1 MEGVRRYQGGSM
13 SVTEQLQRTPR
24 GRLKY
29 DRHRVCLQSFEDV
42 LDEIHSEMESLQVRV
57 AVPRSPA
64 DYSSPPSFGLASSDD
79 EDSNTP
85 LHPRV
90 TRMTCRGPW
99 SPRASG
105 SVSKP
110 TRQSFASVGS
120 VTKSPDGRNESGVE
134 EKSEHSVE
142 KDNEQTVRR
151 NIETSFQR
159 SREEDQSPERGVDEE
174 KQKQR
179 TSTPRHGSTPT
190 PFTPRTF
197 DKLIH
202 DERQRHLEQAK
213 AAARAR
219 LAAAEETVR
228 RLREQHEQRQRQLA
242 VEQQRR
248 SRQQHEQRTMQ
259 RQRSEQQLRQQQ
271 ESMRQQQQLDAKDL
285 SERVQAA
292 VQQQQA
298 DEEERRRKSAEQRA
312 NLDRM
317 VAAQKE
323 MRSIVS
329 QVFTSIKGCADISR
343 LQDGPAAGQVE
354 RLKQLLS
361 AMDRLSTAPPAELDV
376 PEAERAVA
384 EATELARKITA
395 VVDEINAAAQAAK
408 DAKAAA
414 AAATAAATA
423 AAAAQPVAAPVAAQP
438 STGPGQL
445 GDAVLPEDNTRY
457 EQVQKAAA
465 EFRAQFASLLA
476 DPALKKFK
484 FDCQKAVN
492 TPINAISPVSTAHLR
507 DKLDKLRQ
515 LLRGQPVAVAGGQ
528 VSAASHPNGVAFCLD
543 LVAKKFVSVLYHR
556 VE

>member
-1 MEGVRRYQGGSM
+1 M

-64 DYSSPPSFGLASSDD
+64 DYLSPPSFGLASSDE
-79 EDSNTP
+79 EDGNTP

-110 TRQSFASVGS
+110 TRQSSASVGS
-120 VTKSPDGRNESGVE
+120 ATKSPDGRNESGVE
-134 EKSEHSVE
+134 ESSERSVE

-213 AAARAR
+213 
-219 LAAAEETVR
+219 
-228 RLREQHEQRQRQLA
+228 
-242 VEQQRR
+242 
-248 SRQQHEQRTMQ
+248 
-259 RQRSEQQLRQQQ
+259 
-271 ESMRQQQQLDAKDL
+271 DL

-323 MRSIVS
+323 MRAIVS
-329 QVFTSIKGCADISR
+329 QVFT
-343 LQDGPAAGQVE
+343 
-354 RLKQLLS
+354 
-361 AMDRLSTAPPAELDV
+361 
-376 PEAERAVA
+376 
-384 EATELARKITA
+384 
-395 VVDEINAAAQAAK
+395 
-408 DAKAAA
+408 
-414 AAATAAATA
+414 
-423 AAAAQPVAAPVAAQP
+423 
-438 STGPGQL
+438 
-445 GDAVLPEDNTRY
+445 
-457 EQVQKAAA
+457 
-465 EFRAQFASLLA
+465 AS
-476 DPALKKFK
+476 
-484 FDCQKAVN
+484 
-492 TPINAISPVSTAHLR
+492 S
-507 DKLDKLRQ
+507 
-515 LLRGQPVAVAGGQ
+515 
-528 VSAASHPNGVAFCLD
+528 
-543 LVAKKFVSVLYHR
+543 
-556 VE
+556 E